1 MLQVMLAM
9 PELTICLRTLHK
21 IGMLWGAMS
30 TRKRVS
36 PRPPAP
42 QSAAR
47 HPLPAGKKP
56 TGFPA
61 WGYGVIVFV
70 VVLGAFV
77 AASMQPN
84 KPPAGMREVAPGLY
98 EDLNPTPPLASPGAR
113 VKLASPAWGFDTLE
127 VAGAAARAERRHR
140 ETAVQFAMDNLQH
153 MHHFDAGATFTVV
166 DVSGASG
173 GDYYRVR
180 PDGSARAWW
189 VHVGLFEN

>member
-1 MLQVMLAM
+1 
-9 PELTICLRTLHK
+9 
-21 IGMLWGAMS
+21 MS
-30 TRKRVS
+30 NPKRFS
-36 PRPPAP
+36 KRPPVP
-42 QSAAR
+42 RSAAR
-47 HPLPAGKKP
+47 YPLPAVKKP

-70 VVLGAFV
+70 AVLGAFL
-77 AASMQPN
+77 AASMQPD

-98 EDLNPTPPLASPGAR
+98 EDLPPTPPLASPGAR

-127 VAGAAARAERRHR
+127 VAGDAARAERRHR

-153 MHHFDAGATFTVV
+153 MHHFDAGASFTVV

-180 PDGSARAWW
+180 PEGSARAWW